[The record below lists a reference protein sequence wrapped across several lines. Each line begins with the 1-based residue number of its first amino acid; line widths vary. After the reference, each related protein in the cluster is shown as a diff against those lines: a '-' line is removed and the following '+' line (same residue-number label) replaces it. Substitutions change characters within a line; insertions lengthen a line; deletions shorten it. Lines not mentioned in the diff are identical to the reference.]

1 MVLYRSPERDL
12 GKEESGQ
19 QSQGHQ
25 DGAEEERPFDADR
38 QASPGLRSAPGA
50 RALAAALR
58 FCQSLV
64 LARSSR
70 RCVDGH
76 ETMLVCDAVGGS
88 ARQGCWASFD

>member
-25 DGAEEERPFDADR
+25 DGAEEDRPFDADR
-38 QASPGLRSAPGA
+38 KVSPGLRSAPGA
-50 RALAAALR
+50 RALAV
-58 FCQSLV
+58 SV
-64 LARSSR
+64 PGSGPDSR

-76 ETMLVCDAVGGS
+76 ETMLVCDALGGS
-88 ARQGCWASFD
+88 GRQGSWASFD